1 MERERTDF
9 VRLPE
14 LLAPAG
20 SPASLDAAIEAGADA
35 VYFGAGDFN
44 ARMRAKNFSD
54 EELTAALRK
63 CAEYGVKTYVTVN
76 TRLRD
81 AELPEA
87 LKLCRRLWMEGVS
100 ALIVADAGL
109 AALIKKSVPSLEIHA
124 STQMSGHSARDAEEL
139 AKMGFSRMV
148 CPREMSLN
156 EIGALCAA
164 SPIEIEMFIHGAHCV
179 SFSGQCLMSYAMG
192 GRSGNRGMCAQ
203 PCRLP
208 FTAEGVDNSYP
219 LSLKDMCLAG
229 SIREIIS
236 SGASSLKIE
245 GRQKSA
251 DYVYEVVKIYRRLL
265 DEKRNANADEIRR
278 LYAAFSRSG
287 FTDGYLKGSYRS
299 MLGVRGE
306 DGESLTGTF
315 PGLKRRIPLDASLT
329 VKVGERAKLCVT
341 DGKRN
346 AVSYGGV
353 TERRDTGSAMSYDA
367 AREKAA
373 KLGNTAFILQN
384 FTADIDPDAYFS
396 LSELNSMRRDAV
408 EKMAF
413 PEKRFA
419 DEIKEVRFE
428 KKPSLRRTGKVM
440 RTAEF
445 TSFEN
450 VPAAAL
456 DYFDRIYIPYYEAEF
471 ADGEKIC
478 ISLDPLTYDKEYGEI
493 GSALKDFG
501 GEALVH
507 GFGQAEFAR
516 SLGLKPAASFRFN
529 VLNSVCAEKVLEYA
543 DCVTVSPEAP
553 SALCRDIAGDSALIV
568 YGRIPLMHTERCF
581 MSDGGAKCPFGGA
594 GGRTFPYRE
603 KKEGS
608 SLGKECGGVLCRGA
622 LRDRTGADFPVYG
635 LRDCSNVIF
644 NSVPVYMADKADL
657 TERCGAS
664 RLHFIFTDE
673 TPKECEKVILAYRN
687 GEAPENPAKVRRIK

>member
-1 MERERTDF
+1 MERTDIG
-9 VRLPE
+9 RLPE

-44 ARMRAKNFSD
+44 ARMRAKNFTD
-54 EELTAALRK
+54 EELSAALRK

-81 AELPEA
+81 AELPDA
-87 LKLCRRLWMEGVS
+87 LKLCRRLWLEGVS

-109 AALIKKSVPSLEIHA
+109 AALIKETVPSLEIHA
-124 STQMSGHSARDAEEL
+124 STQLSGHSARDAAEL

-148 CPREMSLN
+148 CPRETSLP
-156 EIGALCAA
+156 ELCALCAA
-164 SPIEIEMFIHGAHCV
+164 SPIEIETFIHGAHCV

-208 FTAEGVDNSYP
+208 FTAEGVDNSHP

-229 SIREIIS
+229 SIRELIG
-236 SGASSLKIE
+236 SGVSSLKIE

-265 DEKRNANADEIRR
+265 DEGRNANADEVRR
-278 LYAAFSRSG
+278 LSAAFSRSG

-306 DGESLTGTF
+306 DDESLSGTF
-315 PGLKRRIPLDASLT
+315 PGLRRKIPIDAALT
-329 VKVGERAKLCVT
+329 VKVGERAELRIA
-341 DGKRN
+341 DGKRR
-346 AVSYGGV
+346 AVSYGGA
-353 TERRDTGSAMSYDA
+353 TERRESGSAMSYDA

-373 KLGNTAFILQN
+373 KLGNTAFILRN

-408 EKMAF
+408 EKITF
-413 PEKRFA
+413 PEKR
-419 DEIKEVRFE
+419 DLCETKEARFE
-428 KKPSLRRTGKVM
+428 KKPTLRRAGKVV

-445 TSFEN
+445 TSLDN

-456 DYFDRIYIPYYEAEF
+456 DYFDRIYIPYYEAES
-471 ADGEKIC
+471 ADGGKIC
-478 ISLDPLTYDKEYGEI
+478 ISLDPLTYDNEYGALA
-493 GSALKDFG
+493 SALEG
-501 GEALVH
+501 YRGEALVH
-507 GFGQAEFAR
+507 GFGQAAFVK
-516 SLGLKPAASFRFN
+516 SLGMSAAASFRFN
-529 VLNSVCAEKVLEYA
+529 VLNSECAKAVLGYA

-553 SALCRDIAGDSALIV
+553 SALCRDIDGDSALIV

-594 GGRTFPYRE
+594 GGRIFPHRE
-603 KKEGS
+603 KKEGR
-608 SLGKECGGVLCRGA
+608 SLGKECDGVLCRGV
-622 LRDRTGADFPVYG
+622 LRDRTGAEFPVSG

-644 NSVPVYMADKADL
+644 NSVPVYMADRADV

-673 TPKECEKVILAYRN
+673 TAKKCEAVIRAYKN
-687 GEAPENPAKVRRIK
+687 GDEPADKAKVRRIK